1 MAFLIVLFVLLFLL
15 LLLSMPL
22 MLEAR
27 VRIGLRGAAVR
38 GKVYVFGLV
47 PIPVRLRVHLFSEP
61 YFTLQIGKKEVPLF
75 KQKPKGGEW
84 GLLKGVRLLWL
95 STVTTV
101 GIADDPARAVLAAGT
116 LATLLSMLTA
126 RFAKNGSAHA
136 RPSETGMVRL
146 SVSIS
151 ALLFP
156 VEMAAGYLHA
166 RRIARRKAAKT
177 IRKQEK
183 RNQYASG

>member
-22 MLEAR
+22 ILEAR
-27 VRIGLRGAAVR
+27 VRIGLRAAAVR
-38 GKVYVFGLV
+38 AKLYVLGLV

-61 YFTLQIGKKEVPLF
+61 YFTLQIGKTEVPLF
-75 KQKPKGGEW
+75 KQKPKGGEP
-84 GLLKGVRLLWL
+84 GLLQGVRLLWL

-116 LATLLSMLTA
+116 VATLLSMFTA
-126 RFAKNGSAHA
+126 RFAESGKALAIPAQTS
-136 RPSETGMVRL
+136 MIRL
-146 SVSIS
+146 SVTLS

-156 VEMAAGYLHA
+156 LEMVSGYLRA